1 MITIR
6 PAKESDLN
14 YVVSSW
20 IRSVRGQ
27 YPYKLFCKPAMTK
40 YSDRVQ
46 RMVYG
51 HSQVTVAADAK
62 DEDVILGWMVHDPGV
77 LHFAWVKLPFR
88 RNGFGTKLFRSVF
101 GADECLFHTCHTGSV
116 THARLDKKWGIGGYD
131 PILVEDLL
139 FPETFKRDAEVVN
152 DKLSNKKL

>member
-1 MITIR
+1 MINIR
-6 PAKESDLN
+6 PAKPTDLN

-51 HSQVTVAADAK
+51 SSQVTIACDEK
-62 DEDVILGWMVHDPGV
+62 DEDVVLGWIAHDPGV
-77 LHFAWVKLPFR
+77 LHFAWVKYPFR
-88 RNGFGTKLFRSVF
+88 RNGFGKQLFTSVF
-101 GADECLFHTCHTGSV
+101 ADCECLYYTCHTSSI
-116 THARLDKKWGIGGYD
+116 THARLDKKWNLGGYD
-131 PILVEDLL
+131 PFLVDDLL
-139 FPETFKRDAEVVN
+139 FPETFKRDAEIVN
-152 DKLSNKKL
+152 EKLTNR